1 MNCDVCGKAV
11 RFSAR
16 AFKLR
21 NGAEITICAS
31 CVVESKPTNP
41 ASSGIAERAKY
52 SESDKRF
59 QPLKELQ
66 SCGTCEHKDKEKFYC
81 RKLRAQ
87 TGKLK
92 DGDECDTYEKRKL
105 PYGGQPEDENEK
117 DG

>member
-41 ASSGIAERAKY
+41 ASSGIAERAK
-52 SESDKRF
+52 K
-59 QPLKELQ
+59 
-66 SCGTCEHKDKEKFYC
+66 
-81 RKLRAQ
+81 
-87 TGKLK
+87 
-92 DGDECDTYEKRKL
+92 KL
-105 PYGGQPEDENEK
+105 PYGGLPEDENEK